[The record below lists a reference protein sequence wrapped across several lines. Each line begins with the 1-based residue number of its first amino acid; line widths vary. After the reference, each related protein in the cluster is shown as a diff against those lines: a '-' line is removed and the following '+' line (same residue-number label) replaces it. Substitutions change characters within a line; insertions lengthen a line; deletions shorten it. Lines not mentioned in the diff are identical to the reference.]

1 VDGYSLEELLADL
14 AEDEEIVDPGED
26 YLTPE
31 QWAKRWGISL
41 NNTRAVIR
49 RALRQN
55 KMERRHRQ
63 MERINGSTFPQPV
76 YGFTKKEEQP

>member
-1 VDGYSLEELLADL
+1 MDGYSLEELLADL
-14 AEDEEIVDPGED
+14 NEDEEPIDPGED
-26 YLTPE
+26 FLPAE
-31 QWAKRWGISL
+31 LWAKRWGISL
-41 NNTRAVIR
+41 NNARAVIR
-49 RALRQN
+49 RALRQG

>member
-1 VDGYSLEELLADL
+1 MDGYSLEELLADL
-14 AEDEEIVDPGED
+14 NEDEEPIDPGED
-26 YLTPE
+26 FLPAE
-31 QWAKRWGISL
+31 LWAKRWGISL
-41 NNTRAVIR
+41 NNARNIIR

-63 MERINGSTFPQPV
+63 TERINGSTFPQPV